1 MRITS
6 FDRIE
11 KQFNEIKSAEAEG
24 FNLIRP
30 TRRRFNL
37 KILAEAAYA
46 VHRSKYTIENLQYKN
61 AIEETVLL
69 AQGEGRIWEKV
80 KDIGGKIKS
89 GLKRGSGK
97 AIRTA
102 VDVGFKISDDGERQL
117 KFLDKHIKSNFIRAS
132 SRNILERFWD
142 ALVNTLKLLWKHI
155 EQFIMSFFD
164 IGVKAQ
170 RVNRDIKAVL
180 RKYDD
185 VFRND
190 TFLMEDFNE
199 EVKGILPR
207 TVNAIGLKKNQFKPY
222 STILKEL
229 SDFIS
234 DLLIHFKTMHK
245 QIKKGKLI
253 PQYMFEEYRKGT
265 GVAVF
270 EISKDF
276 VEQSKAKLDKIQND
290 NSYRLEAREDEN
302 YNINGEKILFL
313 LDDISKAFD
322 RMIKAPLTNNGG
334 SLLSNLKEI
343 KDLNEKDSIIK
354 YLEDMTNK
362 FKAANP
368 DIADNQEKIQEMLD
382 MAREVNSLM
391 VRSHGLAKKTIGI
404 YIKHSVTL
412 MNVVRRH
419 SLSRDGDK
427 MSGPTLSDFVKREWK

>member
-11 KQFNEIKSAEAEG
+11 KQFNEIKSVESEG
-24 FNLIRP
+24 FNMIRP

-61 AIEETVLL
+61 AIEETILL

-80 KDIGGKIKS
+80 KGLGGKIKS

-117 KFLDKHIKSNFIRAS
+117 KFLDKHIKSNVIRAS

-142 ALVNTLKLLWKHI
+142 AFINTLKLLWKHV

-170 RVNRDIKAVL
+170 RVNREIKAVL
-180 RKYDD
+180 DKYDD
-185 VFRND
+185 DFRND
-190 TFLMEDFNE
+190 TFLVEDFNE

-207 TVNAIGLKKNQFKPY
+207 TVIKSFTKRNQFKPY
-222 STILKEL
+222 SAILKEL
-229 SDFIS
+229 SDFIA
-234 DLLIHFKTMHK
+234 DLLAHFKTIHK
-245 QIKKGKLI
+245 QVKKGKLI
-253 PQYMFEEYRKGT
+253 PQFMLDDFREGT

-276 VEQSKAKLDKIQND
+276 IEQSKSKLNKIQND
-290 NSYRLEAREDEN
+290 DSYRLEAREDEN
-302 YNINGEKILFL
+302 YNINGEKILL
-313 LDDISKAFD
+313 LLGDISKAFD
-322 RMIKAPLTNNGG
+322 RIVKAPLSSKGG

-343 KDLNEKDSIIK
+343 KDMNEKDSIIK
-354 YLEDMTNK
+354 YLDDMTNK

-368 DIADNQEKIQEMLD
+368 DIADNKEKIQEMLD
-382 MAREVNSLM
+382 VAREINSLLI
-391 VRSHGLAKKTIGI
+391 RSHGLAKKTIGI

-412 MNVVRRH
+412 MNVVRKH
-419 SLSRDGDK
+419 SLSRDGHN

>member
-11 KQFNEIKSAEAEG
+11 KQFNEIKSVESEG
-24 FNLIRP
+24 FNMIRP

-46 VHRSKYTIENLQYKN
+46 VHRSKYTVENLQYKN
-61 AIEETVLL
+61 AIEETILL

-80 KDIGGKIKS
+80 KDIGGRIKS

-190 TFLMEDFNE
+190 TFLVEDFNE

-207 TVNAIGLKKNQFKPY
+207 TVNKTGLKKNQFKPY

-253 PQYMFEEYRKGT
+253 PQYILEEFRKGT

-290 NSYRLEAREDEN
+290 DSYRLEAREDEN
-302 YNINGEKILFL
+302 YNISGEKILFL

-322 RMIKAPLTNNGG
+322 RMIKAPIANNGG

-412 MNVVRRH
+412 MNVVRKH

-427 MSGPTLSDFVKREWK
+427 MSGPTLSDFVNREWK

>member
-1 MRITS
+1 MQITS

-11 KQFNEIKSAEAEG
+11 KQFNEIKSAESEG
-24 FNLIRP
+24 FNMIRP

-46 VHRSKYTIENLQYKN
+46 VHRSKYTVENLQYKN
-61 AIEETVLL
+61 AIEETILL
-69 AQGEGRIWEKV
+69 AQGEGKIWDKV
-80 KDIGGKIKS
+80 KSVGSRIKS

-102 VDVGFKISDDGERQL
+102 VDVGFKLDEDGGNKI
-117 KFLDKHIKSNFIRAS
+117 KFLNKHIKSNVLRSA
-132 SRNILERFWD
+132 SRNIIERFWD
-142 ALVNTLKLLWKHI
+142 AFINTLKLLWKHA

-170 RVNRDIKAVL
+170 RVNKDIKAVL

-190 TFLMEDFNE
+190 SFLIEDFNE

-207 TVNAIGLKKNQFKPY
+207 TVNRTVTKKNQFKPY

-234 DLLIHFKTMHK
+234 DLLDRFKTMHK

-253 PQYMFEEYRKGT
+253 PQFMLDDFRKGT
-265 GVAVF
+265 GVAIF
-270 EISKDF
+270 EMSKDF

-302 YNINGEKILFL
+302 YNISGEKILLL

-322 RMIKAPLTNNGG
+322 RMIKAPITNNGG

-368 DIADNQEKIQEMLD
+368 DMADNKEKIQEMLD
-382 MAREVNSLM
+382 MAREINSLM
-391 VRSHGLAKKTIGI
+391 VRSHGLAKKTIGT

-412 MNVVRRH
+412 MNVVRKH

-427 MSGPTLSDFVKREWK
+427 MSGPTLSDFVKKEWK

>member
-11 KQFNEIKSAEAEG
+11 KQFNEIKSVESEG
-24 FNLIRP
+24 FNMIRP

-46 VHRSKYTIENLQYKN
+46 VHRSKYTVENLQYKN
-61 AIEETVLL
+61 AIEETILL

-80 KDIGGKIKS
+80 KSLGGKIKS

-142 ALVNTLKLLWKHI
+142 ALVNTLKLLWKHV

-190 TFLMEDFNE
+190 TFLVEDFNE

-207 TVNAIGLKKNQFKPY
+207 TVNKTGLKKNQFKPY

-253 PQYMFEEYRKGT
+253 PQYILEEFRKGT

-276 VEQSKAKLDKIQND
+276 VEQSKDKLDKIQND

-302 YNINGEKILFL
+302 YNISGEKILFL

-322 RMIKAPLTNNGG
+322 RMIKAPIANNGG

-412 MNVVRRH
+412 MNVVRKH

-427 MSGPTLSDFVKREWK
+427 MSGPTLSDFVKRKWK

>member
-11 KQFNEIKSAEAEG
+11 KQFNEIKSVESEG
-24 FNLIRP
+24 FNMIRP

-46 VHRSKYTIENLQYKN
+46 VHRSKYTVENLQYKN
-61 AIEETVLL
+61 AIEETILL

-80 KDIGGKIKS
+80 KDIGGRIKS

-142 ALVNTLKLLWKHI
+142 ALVNTLKLLWKHV

-190 TFLMEDFNE
+190 TFLVEDFNE

-207 TVNAIGLKKNQFKPY
+207 TVNKTGLKKNQFKPY

-253 PQYMFEEYRKGT
+253 PQYILEEFRKGT

-302 YNINGEKILFL
+302 YNISGEKILFL

-322 RMIKAPLTNNGG
+322 RMIKAPIANNGG

-368 DIADNQEKIQEMLD
+368 DIADNQEKIQDMLD

-412 MNVVRRH
+412 MNVVRKH